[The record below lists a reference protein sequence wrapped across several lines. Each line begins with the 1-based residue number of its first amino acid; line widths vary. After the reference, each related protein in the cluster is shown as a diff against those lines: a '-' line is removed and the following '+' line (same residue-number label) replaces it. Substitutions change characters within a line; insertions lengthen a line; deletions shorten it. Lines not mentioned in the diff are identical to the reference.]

1 MAAALEPEP
10 EPEPELELELEPEP
24 GSGPCGAGQSPP
36 GGAMRA
42 EPPGWVPGT
51 AAALLEEAAD
61 LLVLHRDFAAALE
74 RCEAGCDSLGPG
86 PEPGPERCERCRR
99 AEGTRCP

>member
-1 MAAALEPEP
+1 
-10 EPEPELELELEPEP
+10 
-24 GSGPCGAGQSPP
+24 
-36 GGAMRA
+36 MRA
-42 EPPGWVPGT
+42 EPPGWAPGP

-74 RCEAGCDSLGPG
+74 RCEAGCDSLGSEPEPG

-99 AEGTRCP
+99 AEGTRGP